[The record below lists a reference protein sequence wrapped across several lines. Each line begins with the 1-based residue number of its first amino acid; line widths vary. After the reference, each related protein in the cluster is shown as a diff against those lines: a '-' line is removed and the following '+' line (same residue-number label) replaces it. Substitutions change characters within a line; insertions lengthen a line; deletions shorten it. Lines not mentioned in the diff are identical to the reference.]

1 VQKNNA
7 NYILEVQEVVMAF
20 GGLMALINLNLNVEK
35 ETIKAVV
42 GPNGAGKTT
51 LFNIITGTFPL
62 TEGSVRFKGQAIEH
76 LKAHKIA
83 DLGISRTFQTV
94 ELFDNMTVLENVM
107 LGCHTR
113 TRSSF
118 IASGFRMPNVRREEK
133 EIQRRAMEILEF
145 IGLKDKSTG
154 FADSL
159 PLGDRKILEIGR
171 ALATQPELVCLD
183 EPAAGL
189 NETET
194 ETACTLIKAIKDRGI
209 TVLLVEHDMKVVMNI
224 SDEIMVLN
232 YGEKIAEGVE
242 AISTFYNS
250 IAALKSVSLNVTQGM
265 AVSIIGANG
274 AGKSTL
280 LKSISGLIK
289 TQSGSIVYK
298 DQNIAGLP
306 AHEIVTLGI
315 SQVPEGRQL
324 FAHLTVMDN
333 IYLGAYHY
341 YKRGNRPEVEK
352 RIKDIFELFPILEKR
367 SGQIAGTLSGGEQQM
382 LAVARALMGRPELL
396 LLDEPSMGL
405 APLIVREIFSVI
417 KRLNQAGTT
426 VLLVEQNAK
435 AALNIAHHAYV
446 LETGEIVIEGLAK
459 DLLDNPKVKEAYLGG

>member
-1 VQKNNA
+1 MVLAVQENNA
-7 NYILEVQEVVMAF
+7 NYILEVEEVVMAF

-35 ETIKAVV
+35 ETIKAVI

-51 LFNIITGTFPL
+51 LFNIITGTFPP

-145 IGLKDKSTG
+145 IGLKDKSTES
-154 FADSL
+154 ADSL

-194 ETACTLIKAIKDRGI
+194 ETACTLIKAIKDKGI

-224 SDEIMVLN
+224 SDVIMVLN
-232 YGEKIAEGVE
+232 YGEKIAEGTPE
-242 AISTFYNS
+242 EIQN
-250 IAALKSVSLNVTQGM
+250 NP
-265 AVSIIGANG
+265 AVI
-274 AGKSTL
+274 
-280 LKSISGLIK
+280 
-289 TQSGSIVYK
+289 
-298 DQNIAGLP
+298 
-306 AHEIVTLGI
+306 
-315 SQVPEGRQL
+315 
-324 FAHLTVMDN
+324 
-333 IYLGAYHY
+333 
-341 YKRGNRPEVEK
+341 
-352 RIKDIFELFPILEKR
+352 
-367 SGQIAGTLSGGEQQM
+367 
-382 LAVARALMGRPELL
+382 
-396 LLDEPSMGL
+396 
-405 APLIVREIFSVI
+405 
-417 KRLNQAGTT
+417 
-426 VLLVEQNAK
+426 
-435 AALNIAHHAYV
+435 
-446 LETGEIVIEGLAK
+446 
-459 DLLDNPKVKEAYLGG
+459 EAYLGGSEEIDA